1 MKINKKI
8 SKWFSF
14 SAYLALFL
22 ASVTAFVISIV
33 GYKTWTFPCLFL
45 FFSISSLIS
54 TYNEFKIQK
63 YS

>member
-1 MKINKKI
+1 MKTNKKI

-14 SAYLALFL
+14 SVYSALFL
-22 ASVTAFVISIV
+22 ASVTAFVISV
-33 GYKTWTFPCLFL
+33 VNYKTWTYPCLFL

-54 TYNEFKIQK
+54 SYKEFKIQK